1 MRTPVIFKHA
11 QNQTEN
17 DTGLNKGKG
26 MPSKTY
32 KTIPI
37 VTHYWRPGED
47 YLEQIVEAL
56 RGKVQNADI
65 VTISEKAIS
74 TASGNI
80 VDESPIQDSTLAS
93 VLAKHWMRL
102 FWGHVLGNLCHLHGY
117 TIRRFR
123 NYPLQEG
130 AKHKQLAIDRAGFLQ
145 ALMPGSEGG
154 IDGSNLPY
162 SYVSL
167 TIKDPQQVAEQIRH
181 KIKSELQ
188 KEVTVMIVD
197 TDKTFTCLNFHFTT
211 RPVSTQGIKSHG
223 GILAYFAGRFL
234 KLRMRATPIAVL
246 GATMSAET
254 ALKVA
259 AVADRAR
266 GYGAGRSVWEMADTF
281 DVSLTKVT
289 WEMLDKV
296 EHKPIVIV
304 RPRRKNS

>member
-1 MRTPVIFKHA
+1 LKTRSET
-11 QNQTEN
+11 
-17 DTGLNKGKG
+17 
-26 MPSKTY
+26 PSKIY
-32 KTIPI
+32 KTIPVI
-37 VTHYWRPGED
+37 TGYWRPGED

-56 RGKVQNADI
+56 RGKVHDADI
-65 VTISEKAIS
+65 VTVSEKAIS
-74 TASGNI
+74 TASRNI
-80 VDESPIQDSTLAS
+80 VDESPIQASSLAS
-93 VLAKHWMRL
+93 FLANHWMRL
-102 FWGHVLGNLCHLHGY
+102 LWGRVFGSLCHLRGY

-130 AKHKQLAIDRAGFLQ
+130 AKHKQLALERAGFLQ

-167 TIKDPQQVAEQIRH
+167 TIKDPEQIAKRIRH
-181 KIKSELQ
+181 KIRSELG
-188 KEVTVMIVD
+188 KEVAVMIVD

-211 RPVSTQGIKSHG
+211 RPVSTQGISSHG
-223 GILAYFAGRFL
+223 GIFAYVVGRFF
-234 KLRMRATPIAVL
+234 KLRMRATPIAVS
-246 GATMSAET
+246 GIAMSAET
-254 ALKVA
+254 ALHVA
-259 AVADRAR
+259 AVADRTR